1 LFHFEGKP
9 YFDAEAGA
17 EKPVD
22 VEFDFN

>member
-1 LFHFEGKP
+1 P